1 MRTGDI
7 LDITK
12 YELFNCLDNNGC
24 VFLRCNQENEH
35 YVIITKRD
43 KKYFYIFDP
52 YYLDKD
58 YYKKDKDI
66 KIVLNKP
73 FTYNRK
79 VTINRV
85 FSTKDDFSMGDVDKR
100 ECVLINR
107 R

>member
-1 MRTGDI
+1 MKLSATS
-7 LDITK
+7 TK
-12 YELFNCLDNNGC
+12 TLKWLAVRNEKHWS
-24 VFLRCNQENEH
+24 NQENEH